1 MHKLSSRSAAA
12 HRRPTVRH
20 ARNEEIAHVIISLQ
34 NAGKIAVHT
43 VKSIAA
49 MMYGDDCI
57 LDTRHISAARRMID
71 KIQKMKFPLEPCG
84 EDGVLISKAEA
95 KDRAKKGMLGCCRY
109 DAVGSAL
116 GEAIR
121 EGMGDMPLKTAAI
134 AVLKIESAT
143 ETSLGG
149 VEIKALIDAVRG
161 CIPRSAFQSAE
172 KELAVRR

>member
-95 KDRAKKGMLGCCRY
+95 WLLSLRRGRQRPGRGDPGGHGRHAIEEGRDRRAQDRVGNGDEPRRRGNKGVNRRGPR
-109 DAVGSAL
+109 VHTS
-116 GEAIR
+116 IR
-121 EGMGDMPLKTAAI
+121 VPVSGKR
-134 AVLKIESAT
+134 
-143 ETSLGG
+143 TSGPTVAQG
-149 VEIKALIDAVRG
+149 
-161 CIPRSAFQSAE
+161 
-172 KELAVRR
+172 